1 MSDATEL
8 RIGDLT
14 VRIDRLLCVGFADC
28 VEEAPAAFALDG
40 EGIAT
45 FRPRVAETPVE
56 RLMRACEACPVD
68 ALTVLDADG
77 RQLIPATAA
86 GKAGG

>member
-1 MSDATEL
+1 MTDPAER

-28 VEEAPAAFALDG
+28 LDEAPEAFILDEEGVAAFTPDA
-40 EGIAT
+40 AT
-45 FRPRVAETPVE
+45 TPVE
-56 RLMRACEACPVD
+56 RVLRACAACPVD

-77 RQLIPATAA
+77 RQIVPAVP
-86 GKAGG
+86 